1 MSDEAGVPREAAPGG
16 RAAGDRAQGGSLPA
30 DRFLPNL
37 TTDEVAALPK
47 DRAAVVVVIAA
58 IEQHG
63 PHMPLVTD
71 LLLGERLLS
80 LALARLDR
88 SDELWA
94 IPSLAYGKS
103 NEHLRFPGTVTLS
116 ASTLAAAVREIAAS
130 VARAGFRR
138 LVLLNSHGG
147 NRTVLEYLARDVRL
161 ETGLMVFPVSTFLL
175 GLEFEP
181 ISSEEGRWGT
191 HAGDWETSL
200 MLALAPELVRMD
212 RVPGDP
218 AYPRYGDDD
227 PSHLSPFGPV
237 PFAWT
242 TEELS
247 LSGAIGDPRRADAER
262 GREIA
267 ERTAARL
274 AEVLAEIATF
284 EMPRPAG
291 RE

>member
-1 MSDEAGVPREAAPGG
+1 MSTPFPPSRY
-16 RAAGDRAQGGSLPA
+16 LPH
-30 DRFLPNL
+30 L
-37 TTDEVAALPK
+37 TTDDVAALAK
-47 DRAAVVVVIAA
+47 ERAAVVVVIAA

-80 LALARLDR
+80 LALERLPE

-116 ASTLAAAVREIAAS
+116 ERTLAAAVHDIGAS

-138 LVLLNSHGG
+138 LILLNSHGG

-175 GLEFEP
+175 GLEFDP
-181 ISSEEGRWGT
+181 IGPDEARWGT

-200 MLALAPELVRMD
+200 MLALAPELVHMD
-212 RVPGDP
+212 RAPGDP
-218 AYPRYGDDD
+218 AYPRYDERE
-227 PSHLSPFGPV
+227 PRHLSPYGPV
-237 PFAWT
+237 GFAWT

-262 GREIA
+262 GREIV
-267 ERTAARL
+267 ERTTARL
-274 AEVLAEIATF
+274 AEVLAEIAVF